1 MTTEPKH
8 NVTGSQAENSTNGT
22 ENAVF
27 QPGQQIQTAKVLLE
41 SGGIAHVALSDSAN
55 HALPITAWRSAL
67 SNLDMLLSGSGQV
80 LKTSSKT
87 SVFVRK
93 LSIGDREIEVAVKSW
108 QVKGGLV
115 GFLKSL
121 WPARAFSSFK
131 TAVKLCN
138 MGVSVTHPLAAI
150 KVRKIGLSHTAL
162 LVTEFI
168 ESSTDLYDFLRY
180 RLPQYSN
187 DLRLRKHM
195 CRQIACVFAS
205 LHNSGLWHRD
215 AKVSNFLV
223 TGERQLPRLVLVDTD
238 GIRRYVYK
246 KTECRFR
253 GHVKLAATAMW
264 CGTINKT
271 DYWRTFKIY
280 CDLTGVDKQK
290 RKGLFK
296 KLSREAV
303 ALRLLT
309 MARGAIE
316 NMPHVE
322 S

>member
-22 ENAVF
+22 ENTVF
-27 QPGQQIQTAKVLLE
+27 QPAQQIQTAKVRLE
-41 SGGIAHVALSDSAN
+41 SGGIGHVALSDSAN
-55 HALPITAWRSAL
+55 HALSPKEWRSAL
-67 SNLDMLLSGSGQV
+67 SDMDAFLSSPSQV
-80 LKTSSKT
+80 LKTGKKT
-87 SVFVRK
+87 SVFVRQ
-93 LSIGDREIEVAVKSW
+93 LSIGDRQIEVAVKSW
-108 QVKGGLV
+108 QVKDGLV
-115 GFLKSL
+115 GSLKSL
-121 WPARAFSSFK
+121 WPARAFKSFK

-138 MGVSVTHPLAAI
+138 MGISVTHPLAAI

-195 CRQIACVFAS
+195 CRQIASVFAS

-223 TGERQLPRLVLVDTD
+223 TGERQLPQLVPVDTD
-238 GIRRYVYK
+238 GIRRYVFK
-246 KTECRFR
+246 RSECRFR
-253 GHVKLAATAMW
+253 GLVKLAATAMW
-264 CGTINKT
+264 CGAINKT
-271 DYWRTFKIY
+271 DYWRIFKIY
-280 CDLTGVDKQK
+280 CGLTGVDKQK
-290 RKGLFK
+290 RKELFK

-309 MARGAIE
+309 MAKGAIE
-316 NMPHVE
+316 NMPHVKR
-322 S
+322 